1 MFDMRM
7 VSCFLKMFVFKSLP
21 SNIFILV
28 TALTYISTIFMDTLF
43 FLLFFGN
50 TCFPKMI
57 VLAVSTIKYIS
68 ILVTALTYISLV
80 SLEYSVCFFYC
91 FFLETTQFTQRDW
104 LHAEPGAF
112 GKNNKTFEHIT
123 TVLTSNESTLFFIN
137 LLS

>member
-68 ILVTALTYISLV
+68 IYYMSNLTYISN
-80 SLEYSVCFFYC
+80 Y
-91 FFLETTQFTQRDW
+91 
-104 LHAEPGAF
+104 LHG
-112 GKNNKTFEHIT
+112 I
-123 TVLTSNESTLFFIN
+123 LFFSTFVGNSTPCNKIRN
-137 LLS
+137 ADNKATTNK